1 MNRNASTRLITAALI
16 AAATCVGLTPAARAA
31 GPYQYYS
38 VTPCRMVDTR
48 LGYGGILISGQ
59 PRAFTARGVCG
70 VPTDA
75 QAVVINATIYAPG
88 GDGWLALYPTGTTL
102 PLVSNLNFTANDTAI
117 ANGALIPLGTSPN
130 DLTAYLNAAGTGKSH
145 LILDVNGY
153 FK

>member
-1 MNRNASTRLITAALI
+1 MSENGATRLITVVLVAAALS
-16 AAATCVGLTPAARAA
+16 AVVAPAVRAA

-38 VTPCRMVDTR
+38 LTPCRMVDTR
-48 LGYGGILISGQ
+48 LGYGGILISGH

-70 VPTDA
+70 VPADA
-75 QAVVINATIYAPG
+75 QAVVVNATIYAPG
-88 GDGWLALYPTGTTL
+88 GDGWLALYPGGTSL
-102 PLVSNLNFTANDTAI
+102 PLVSNVNFTANDTAV

-130 DLTAYLNAAGTGKSH
+130 DLTAYLNAGGTGQSH